1 MTNYYLAL
9 FNSTTWEE
17 FLDAGGNIYGTT
29 KNKENRAK
37 KLKSGDKLI
46 CYISKIGTFSGIL
59 ELKSES
65 YIDNTPVWKDADY
78 PVRFNVR
85 TIISIDPLNGVQVR
99 SLFNNLTIFSRLKN
113 PQA

>member
-37 KLKSGDKLI
+37 KLKSGD
-46 CYISKIGTFSGIL
+46 
-59 ELKSES
+59 
-65 YIDNTPVWKDADY
+65 
-78 PVRFNVR
+78 
-85 TIISIDPLNGVQVR
+85 
-99 SLFNNLTIFSRLKN
+99 
-113 PQA
+113 